1 MRRRFA
7 RLAVAGAL
15 GIGMNTGCA
24 IHPSLKSADH
34 HFTTPETVAA
44 ARAIRA
50 GNARGLERMIAGGL
64 DVNARGREGM
74 DLLKWS
80 MGRFCLECFET
91 LLEHG
96 ADIERP
102 PAGEYTGK
110 IGQLWLMPVMELAAI
125 FNDPA
130 YLASLL
136 RHGGDP
142 NAFDVYGSV
151 QIINEAIMHDRI
163 ENVRVLVEA
172 GADINARAR
181 GSMTT
186 PLHTAVTVGKYEIA
200 YYLLEQGADP
210 MLQNKMGN
218 SVIDNF
224 KAFKIGYSVIDDFKA
239 GKIVGPI
246 DPELRKWF
254 LKVAD
259 RLGVDRDEMT
269 VP

>member
-1 MRRRFA
+1 MRRTMA
-7 RLAVAGAL
+7 RLAAAGAL

-24 IHPSLKSADH
+24 VQFHPESADYY
-34 HFTTPETVAA
+34 FTTPEVVAA
-44 ARAIRA
+44 AKAIRR
-50 GNARGLERMIAGGL
+50 GNARGLERRIAAGL

-80 MGRFCLECFET
+80 LGRFCLECFET

-110 IGQLWLMPVMELAAI
+110 IEQLFLMPVMELASTLD
-125 FNDPA
+125 DPA

-136 RHGGDP
+136 RHGGNP
-142 NAFDVYGSV
+142 NALDVYGYRT
-151 QIINEAIMHDRI
+151 IINEAILGSRI
-163 ENVRVLVEA
+163 ENVRLLVEA

-181 GSMTT
+181 GSMAT
-186 PLHTAVTVGKYEIA
+186 PLHSAVSYRDFEIA

-210 MLQNKMGN
+210 LLEDK
-218 SVIDNF
+218 V
-224 KAFKIGYSVIDDFKA
+224 GYSPVDAIKSFKDR
-239 GKIVGPI
+239 GVG
-246 DPELRKWF
+246 DREMHNWY
-254 LKVAD
+254 LKFVD
-259 RLGVDRDEMT
+259 RLGLDRDEVT

>member
-24 IHPSLKSADH
+24 IDPYPKSANH
-34 HFTTPETVAA
+34 YFTTPETVAA
-44 ARAIRA
+44 ARAIR
-50 GNARGLERMIAGGL
+50 GRNARGLERMIAGGL

-110 IGQLWLMPVMELAAI
+110 IEQLWLMPVMDLAAQL
-125 FNDPA
+125 NDPA

-142 NAFDVYGSV
+142 NALEVYGYRTV
-151 QIINEAIMHDRI
+151 INEAIMLSRM
-163 ENVRVLVEA
+163 ENVRLLVEA
-172 GADINARAR
+172 GADINARED
-181 GSMTT
+181 GSMMT
-186 PLHTAVTVGKYEIA
+186 PLHTAVRVNKYEIA

-210 MLQNKMGN
+210 MLQDKTGDSAIDEIKMW
-218 SVIDNF
+218 
-224 KAFKIGYSVIDDFKA
+224 
-239 GKIVGPI
+239 GPPGVEGSEVR
-246 DPELRKWF
+246 DWF
-254 LKVAD
+254 LKVVD
-259 RLGVDRDEMT
+259 RLGLDRDEVK
-269 VP
+269 VPRSLMMRTRPRR